1 MTKRKP
7 YSRKRLK
14 QRINGLTEILQ
25 DGAAAGD
32 LPEIAVSHTLYTL
45 SNFEIR
51 LAEQEALKR
60 LDDLPP
66 DILKLPLKALFETEK
81 EHTP

>member
-1 MTKRKP
+1 MTKKKP
-7 YSRKRLK
+7 YSRRRVR

-25 DGAAAGD
+25 EGVAAGD
-32 LPEIAVSHTLYTL
+32 LPEIAVSHVLYTL
-45 SNFEIR
+45 SNFELR

-66 DILKLPLKALFETEK
+66 APSVLTSGKSKNTLSSRSA
-81 EHTP
+81 

>member
-1 MTKRKP
+1 MAKRKP

-25 DGAAAGD
+25 DGVAAGD

-45 SNFEIR
+45 SNFEMR

-66 DILKLPLKALFETEK
+66 ARSVLTSGKSKN
-81 EHTP
+81 TPGSRNA

>member
-25 DGAAAGD
+25 DGVAAGD

-45 SNFEIR
+45 SNFEMR
-51 LAEQEALKR
+51 LAEQRGPKASRRPPARYLEAPTKGV
-60 LDDLPP
+60 
-66 DILKLPLKALFETEK
+66 FQE
-81 EHTP
+81 

>member
-25 DGAAAGD
+25 DGVAAGD

-45 SNFEIR
+45 SN
-51 LAEQEALKR
+51 K
-60 LDDLPP
+60 
-66 DILKLPLKALFETEK
+66 
-81 EHTP
+81 